1 MEGPSQRTRD
11 RLSVA
16 PAACPELVEG
26 PAGRPARTSKISD
39 RWPTQAVLWLEWGS
53 SKAKGLRRS
62 RSFLNRIRR
71 GTDHINHHVRVR
83 KHGNVTAGDLSRGGA
98 HPLREEA
105 LQIRMHRV
113 LGW

>member
-1 MEGPSQRTRD
+1 VEGANQRIRD

-53 SKAKGLRRS
+53 SKAKELRRR
-62 RSFLNRIRR
+62 RSFLNRIGR
-71 GTDHINHHVRVR
+71 GTNDINHHVRVR
-83 KHGNVTAGDLSRGGA
+83 KHGNMAAGDLSRGSA